1 MDPMDAIWDGLTRVM
16 RLIANVFE
24 TCISSGNPMLQ
35 VAVGMFFISFFLA
48 ILLMFFDTKDD

>member
-1 MDPMDAIWDGLTRVM
+1 MDAIWDGLTRVM

-24 TCISSGNPMLQ
+24 TCISSSNPMLQ
-35 VAVGMFFISFFLA
+35 VAVGIFFISFFLS